1 VFGLVSPYTEHKSEG
16 RRLKASESSSN
27 AIESDDIEYYYNQVK
42 GLKVLKNF
50 GSKVKSVEE
59 KRGTGIEAAVS
70 GFNINFEA
78 GDPCLYNPNLFYTSE
93 IQYICS
99 DNDMKDSQEHVN
111 WPVLVQPRQACHLVF
126 RWFSRDACE

>member
-1 VFGLVSPYTEHKSEG
+1 MKGTTRQQQEDQFFFANNSKFKAPRINYIRPKQKTQGFVFGLVSPYTEHKSEG
-16 RRLKASESSSN
+16 RRLKVSDSSSN
-27 AIESDDIEYYYNQVK
+27 AIESDDIEFYYNQVK

-70 GFNINFEA
+70 GFDINFEG

-93 IQYICS
+93 I
-99 DNDMKDSQEHVN
+99 
-111 WPVLVQPRQACHLVF
+111 
-126 RWFSRDACE
+126 